1 MFKHCKYVGQL
12 TLSPMSVAPVC
23 SVGDPLQL
31 TCTASV
37 EAGIKWNIFRVNMKV
52 ISDVLITIGSAKNQ
66 RTPITVDSV
75 TFTFIKNSAPE
86 VSPLVSTLSIDSVS
100 WNGTVVN
107 CSDLSDSTTSA
118 ATTIQIIDA
127 HQSEFINDIV
137 VISCILYSC

>member
-1 MFKHCKYVGQL
+1 
-12 TLSPMSVAPVC
+12 MSVAPVC

-52 ISDVLITIGSAKNQ
+52 ISDVLITVGMAENQ
-66 RTPITVDSV
+66 RIQMTVDSV

-86 VSPLVSTLSIDSVS
+86 ATPLVSTLSIDFGL
-100 WNGTVVN
+100 NRTVVI

-118 ATTIQIIDA
+118 MTTIQLTDTS
-127 HQSEFINDIV
+127 QSEFVNDIV
-137 VISCILYSC
+137 VICIL